1 MSIDAG
7 SSPSP
12 PASLPVGEGSTDSLS
27 HGERAAV
34 MAQRPIHG
42 GIRPAQLRALGL
54 DPADTLD
61 FSASISPLG
70 PPEGLWDALRRV
82 DLTAYPDPECLELRE
97 ALAQSL
103 GVGIDRV
110 LVGNGS
116 TELIHL
122 LTRACLSPPAAGTK
136 ECSNAALLLTPTYG
150 EYAGAVALA
159 GAEVLELEARRPLGF
174 SWDLAQ
180 AEELIR
186 TRRPALVFLC
196 NPNNPTGV
204 YLGKAEV
211 SALAHSVAQ
220 AGGLLVVD
228 EAYLSFV
235 EERWDGL
242 ALLEGDGQD
251 NVVILRSMTKD
262 YALTGLRLGY
272 GLAAPEVTAR
282 LSRFQPDWSING
294 LAQAAGLVALADTGY
309 LPAARKAVNAAKSY
323 LTAELTGLGFGVLPS
338 AANFLLVEVGDGGE
352 WRDKLMRRGIFV
364 RDCASFGLADCIRIG
379 IRPQADCQRLVQ
391 VMAELRREGAD
402 EIE

>member
-1 MSIDAG
+1 MSG
-7 SSPSP
+7 S
-12 PASLPVGEGSTDSLS
+12 
-27 HGERAAV
+27 
-34 MAQRPIHG
+34 
-42 GIRPAQLRALGL
+42 
-54 DPADTLD
+54 
-61 FSASISPLG
+61 
-70 PPEGLWDALRRV
+70 
-82 DLTAYPDPECLELRE
+82 LRE

-103 GVGIDRV
+103 GVGIDRI

-122 LTRACLSPPAAGTK
+122 LTRACLSPPPAAGPK

-150 EYAGAVALA
+150 EYAGACALA

-180 AEELIR
+180 AEEIIQ

-211 SALAHSVAQ
+211 SALARSVAQ

-262 YALTGLRLGY
+262 YALTG
-272 GLAAPEVTAR
+272 A
-282 LSRFQPDWSING
+282 
-294 LAQAAGLVALADTGY
+294 AAGLRACGAGGY
-309 LPAARKAVNAAKSY
+309 RPAFPLPTRLERQRAGPSRRVSGPGRYRLPARR
-323 LTAELTGLGFGVLPS
+323 PQ
-338 AANFLLVEVGDGGE
+338 GGE
-352 WRDKLMRRGIFV
+352 QYQVLSDRCADRAWFWRPAG
-364 RDCASFGLADCIRIG
+364 GG
-379 IRPQADCQRLVQ
+379 
-391 VMAELRREGAD
+391 
-402 EIE
+402 